1 MQKVHNKLYKFATGI
16 SSNRIFDLYLKYM
29 GVTALTTGTLVPVAL
44 ILGNDA
50 LGNFLK
56 KNKQNQLVLQIIQN
70 ILKKNN
76 QKTHH

>member
-29 GVTALTTGTLVPVAL
+29 GITVLTTGTLVPVAL

-50 LGNFLK
+50 LVNFLK
-56 KNKQNQLVLQIIQN
+56 KNKQKGGA
-70 ILKKNN
+70 ILKKNYLL
-76 QKTHH
+76 